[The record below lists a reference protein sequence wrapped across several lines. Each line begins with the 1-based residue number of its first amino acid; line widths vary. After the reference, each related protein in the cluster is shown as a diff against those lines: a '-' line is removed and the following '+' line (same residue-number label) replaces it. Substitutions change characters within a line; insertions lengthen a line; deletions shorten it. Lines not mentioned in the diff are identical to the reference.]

1 MMAAPSSA
9 LLDVRDLHVRFAT
22 ARGEVRA
29 VDGVNLS
36 VAPGETLGLV
46 GESGSGKSVT
56 LRAILRLLR
65 ANAAITGEV
74 RWQGEN
80 LLALPEKR
88 LRDIRGKDIAV
99 IFQEPMS
106 ALNPVISI
114 GRQIDESLV
123 AHTALDAAGRRRR
136 AIELL
141 DLVGIASPEQRLAG
155 FPHEFSGGM
164 RQRAMIAIALAAE
177 PKLLL
182 ADEPTTALDVTIQDQ
197 ILKLLLRLNRELGM
211 GLILVTHDL
220 GVVAETCDRVSV
232 MYAGRV
238 VESGPVDRV
247 FTAPRHAYT
256 DALLRSMP
264 HGGAARAPL
273 RPIPG
278 QPPRLDRAIAGCPFA
293 PRCALVED
301 RCTVEAPPFAV
312 VAPDQRAACWASD
325 RLAAREGVA

>member
-1 MMAAPSSA
+1 MTERPQPI
-9 LLDVRDLHVRFAT
+9 LEVRDLRVRFAT
-22 ARGEVRA
+22 SRGEVRA
-29 VDGVNLS
+29 VDGVNLAL
-36 VAPGETLGLV
+36 APGDTLGLV

-65 ANAAITGEV
+65 SNATTTGEA
-74 RWQGEN
+74 RWRGQD
-80 LLALPEKR
+80 LLAMPEKR
-88 LRDIRGKDIAV
+88 LRALRGREIAM

-106 ALNPVISI
+106 ALNPVIPI
-114 GRQIDESLV
+114 GVQIAESLQ

-141 DLVGIASPEQRLAG
+141 DLVGIPSAAQRLAG
-155 FPHEFSGGM
+155 YPHEFSGGM

-197 ILKLLLRLNRELGM
+197 ILKLLLRLSRELGM
-211 GLILVTHDL
+211 AMVLVTHDL
-220 GVVAETCDRVSV
+220 GVVAETCERVSV

-238 VESGPVDRV
+238 VETGPVDRV
-247 FTAPRHAYT
+247 FTAPGHAYT

-264 HGGAARAPL
+264 HGGVARAPL

-278 QPPRLDRAIAGCPFA
+278 LPPRLDRPLQGCPFT
-293 PRCALVED
+293 PRCAYAEG
-301 RCTVEAPPFAV
+301 RCGAEAPPFAP
-312 VAPDQRAACWASD
+312 VAPGQEAACWASD
-325 RLAAREGVA
+325 RLARREVPA